1 MTPTTLALAVAA
13 ALITVTPA
21 HAYILNADGHNV
33 AGEGQYTNV
42 AAATTFNFNDG
53 FLPSGYTGGSVVFG
67 SNGNSAS
74 PPGDATGY
82 LNQGSTYG
90 SSTSINFGSTLS
102 YFGFFYGSPD
112 TYNSVQLFKG
122 NSLLA
127 TFTGT
132 DFAALISHSADG
144 NQGLGS
150 YVNIFAQSTS
160 EQFNRVVLR
169 SEGNAFE
176 TDNHAVIA
184 VPEPGTYAM
193 LVTGLLMTAGMFRRQ
208 AAKSKSISTAL

>member
-1 MTPTTLALAVAA
+1 MTSTRLALAVAA

-21 HAYILNADGHNV
+21 YAYILTADGHNV

-42 AAATTFNFNDG
+42 AAAMTFNFNDG
-53 FLPSGYTGGSVVFG
+53 FLPSGYTSGSVVFG

-74 PPGDATGY
+74 PPGDTTGY
-82 LNQGSTYG
+82 LNEGSTYG
-90 SSTSINFGSTLS
+90 SSTSINFGSPLS

-112 TYNSVQLFKG
+112 TYNSLQLFKG

-132 DFAALISHSADG
+132 DFAALINHFADG
-144 NQGLGS
+144 NQSLGG
-150 YVNIFAQSTS
+150 YVNIFAQGTS
-160 EQFNRVVLR
+160 EQFNEIVLK
-169 SEGNAFE
+169 SDGNAFE

-184 VPEPGTYAM
+184 VPEPGTYAV
-193 LVTGLLMTAGMFRRQ
+193 LVTGLLTTAGMFRRRT
-208 AAKSKSISTAL
+208 ARSESITTQL

>member
-1 MTPTTLALAVAA
+1 MTSTRLALAVAA

-21 HAYILNADGHNV
+21 HAYILTADGHDV

-53 FLPSGYTGGSVVFG
+53 FLPSGYTSGSVVFG

-74 PPGDATGY
+74 PPGDTTGY
-82 LNQGSTYG
+82 LNEGSTYG

-112 TYNSVQLFKG
+112 TYNSLQLFKG

-132 DFAALISHSADG
+132 DFAALINHSADG
-144 NQGLGS
+144 NQSLGG
-150 YVNIFAQSTS
+150 YVNIFAQGTS
-160 EQFNRVVLR
+160 EQFNKIVLK
-169 SEGNAFE
+169 SDGNAFE

-184 VPEPGTYAM
+184 VPEPGTYAV
-193 LVTGLLMTAGMFRRQ
+193 LVTGLLMTAGMFRRRT
-208 AAKSKSISTAL
+208 AKSESITTQL

>member
-1 MTPTTLALAVAA
+1 MTPTRLALALAA

-21 HAYILNADGHNV
+21 HAYILTADGHNV

-53 FLPSGYTGGSVVFG
+53 FLPSGYTGGSIVFG

-74 PPGDATGY
+74 PPGDTTGY
-82 LNQGSTYG
+82 LNEGSTYG
-90 SSTSINFGSTLS
+90 SSTTINFGTALS

-112 TYNSVQLFKG
+112 TYNSLQLFKG

-132 DFAALISHSADG
+132 DFAALISRSADG
-144 NQGLGS
+144 NQGLGG

-160 EQFNRVVLR
+160 EQFNRIVLK
-169 SEGNAFE
+169 SDGNAFE

-184 VPEPGTYAM
+184 VPEPETYAV
-193 LVTGLLMTAGMFRRQ
+193 LVTGLLMAGGMFRRR
-208 AAKSKSISTAL
+208 AAKSAPVATQL